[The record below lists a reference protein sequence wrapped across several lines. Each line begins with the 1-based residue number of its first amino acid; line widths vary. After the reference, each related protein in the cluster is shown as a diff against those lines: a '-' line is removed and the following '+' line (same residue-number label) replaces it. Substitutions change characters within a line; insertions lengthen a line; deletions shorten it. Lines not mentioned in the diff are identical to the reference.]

1 MQIDFISYVP
11 AIIGILAIGAFVLL
25 NARNVSNKIFAI
37 LNFSIAAWLLC
48 LFLANLTSSP
58 LTALWLIRFA
68 LFFGALLFL
77 FFFIFALVFP
87 YKTRLSKQQQILY
100 SLPLIAI
107 AVLSFT
113 PWVVPEV
120 KVTATGAQLDNVGL
134 LYTISD
140 LVGVLYIL
148 GGIGLLLR
156 KHRDANS
163 KQRSQIKFVIT
174 GLVIAIIANV
184 FTGDILTLLHV
195 DTAYVDFGGLSL
207 FVFSAFVAYAILK
220 HGFLDIRLIVART
233 LAYALTLTSI
243 ALIYSVT
250 IFGLLARF
258 TNVGTVHG
266 GQQLIYIVAAVFL
279 SFTFEPIKVFFNK
292 ITNRLFFRDSYDPQ
306 LFLDQLNKT
315 IIDNIELGILLRRT
329 AEIIEQNLKSERAFF
344 VVYEEGASEA
354 SRYIGSKG
362 RIDALKN
369 MAHIREEIEKRNHKV
384 LVADDLQGSARSLGK
399 LMREDQLAIV
409 SRLQSVISPDTQANA
424 YLFLGDKKSG
434 NIYSSQDRRVIE
446 IISNEL
452 VIAIQ
457 NARRFEEIENFNATL
472 QEKINQATRSLRK
485 ANEKLKALDE
495 TKDDFIS
502 MASHQLRTPLTSV
515 KGYISMVLE
524 GDAGKLTSQQKEMLG
539 QAFFSSQRMVYLI
552 ADLLNVSRLKTGK
565 FIIEPSTVNL
575 PDMVEQELSQLEET
589 AAARGLKLIYDK
601 PTDFPAMLL
610 DETKTRQVI
619 MNFADN
625 AIYYTPSGG
634 TIHVR
639 LINNPGTIE
648 LRVEDD
654 GIGVPKSE
662 QPHLFTKFYRA
673 GNARK
678 ARPDGTGLG
687 LFMAKKV
694 IVAQGGSLIFES
706 QEGKGSTFGFI
717 FSKSKLAVSADKPSA
732 EPVAAK

>member
-48 LFLANLTSSP
+48 LFLANLANSP

-77 FFFIFALVFP
+77 FFFVFALVFP
-87 YKTRLSKQQQILY
+87 YKTRLSKRHQIFY

-120 KVTATGAQLDNVGL
+120 KVTATGAQLDKVGL
-134 LYTISD
+134 LYTVSD

-156 KHRDANS
+156 KHRAANS

-233 LAYALTLTSI
+233 LAYALTLISI
-243 ALIYSVT
+243 ALIYSVA

-258 TNVGTVHG
+258 TNVGNVHG

-279 SFTFEPIKVFFNK
+279 SFTFEPIKAFFNK

-344 VVYEEGASEA
+344 VVYEDGASEA
-354 SRYIGSKG
+354 NRYIGSKG

-369 MAHIREEIEKRNHKV
+369 MAHIREEIEKRNQKV

-409 SRLQSVISPDTQANA
+409 ARLQSVISPDTQANA

-472 QEKINQATRSLRK
+472 QEKINQATRSLRR

-625 AIYYTPSGG
+625 AIYYTSSGG

-639 LINNPGTIE
+639 LINNPGTVE

-717 FSKSKLAVSADKPSA
+717 FSKSKLAVPAGEPSA